1 MQCPH
6 IPEIP
11 YMDFSTRVHEK
22 GLEKRL
28 PVVMSLELTERCNLN
43 CAHCYINRP
52 AGEQEAQVQEL
63 TTRQWRTL
71 LDEMAEAGA
80 LWTLFTGG
88 EPLLRPDFCE
98 LYAHAKRLGMIVTIF
113 TNATLIT
120 PELADFLLDWPP
132 FMVEVTVYGNT
143 PETFEA
149 VTRVPGSY
157 QRCLQGIDI
166 LMARGLPIRLKTMAM
181 TLNVHELGDLKV
193 WAESLGLPFRYDPLL
208 NARLDGGKELLNLRL
223 PPEEVVRLDL
233 QDEEASRYWERL
245 WADFPGLPEDEGL
258 FPCGAGL
265 NGCHVDAYGNMHI
278 CMMVRKFPFNLVRG
292 SFREGW
298 NQFLPPLL
306 QMQPDHDS
314 PCHRCKLLIVCD
326 QCPGWSHLEGDD
338 LVTPVAY
345 LCQVAHLRAKDLGI
359 KIDDIGSHFS
369 SWAP

>member
-223 PPEEVVRLDL
+223 LPEEVVRLDL
-233 QDEEASRYWERL
+233 QDEEASRYWEGL

-278 CMMVRKFPFNLVRG
+278 CMMVRKFPYNLARG
-292 SFREGW
+292 SFQEGW